1 MDQNVIAIFSLI
13 IIGIGILGTF
23 LPVLPGLIFCFAG
36 VLLYKYG
43 ANPEFSI
50 WYVIIFGILTIVSV
64 ILNYVIPLKTTEKY
78 GGSNYGKIG
87 GFLGTIIGFFF
98 IPVPF
103 GFLIGMFLGV
113 FLGELLH
120 DRNDKQKALNATK
133 GALIGFIYG
142 TGFNLLVGLA
152 MFLVVL
158 INMIN
163 Q

>member
-1 MDQNVIAIFSLI
+1 MDQNILALISLLL
-13 IIGIGILGTF
+13 IGIGILGTF

-36 VLLYKYG
+36 VLLYKFG

-98 IPVPF
+98 PPI

-113 FLGELLH
+113 FLGELFH
-120 DRNDKQKALNATK
+120 DRNDKQKAFNATK